1 MQMLEEL
8 EQNSRI
14 HEKQPISIET
24 CSLLILYNS
33 ENKLRSYDFTDT
45 IINQPIRVSA
55 LNLLLYKPKLTHKV
69 NHLTFKPQAF

>member
-8 EQNSRI
+8 EQNSRN

-24 CSLLILYNS
+24 GSLLILYNS
-33 ENKLRSYDFTDT
+33 ENKLRSYEFTDT

-55 LNLLLYKPKLTHKV
+55 LNLLLYKPILTHKV